1 MLLRP
6 RIVEVLFAVAM
17 LAAGVSTLDAQ
28 SPASI
33 TGIVRDSAGVP
44 LRDVEI
50 ILRDAGRATRSDERG
65 QFLLGDVAPG
75 AYVVWFR
82 RLGYRSVEFNWPARV
97 GERTSVEVALQEIT
111 RQLDPVVVRAEE
123 DKTAAARASI
133 LGLVI
138 DTDGNAI
145 PEAEVQLVGGNG
157 SGTTRA
163 NGGFLFRP
171 LATGTY
177 VIRVRKL
184 GYEPGTVTLQL
195 VQGDDREVVIRMH
208 PLATGLDPTVV
219 TERSGYGRDQV
230 AWDELEHR
238 KRWVSFKSRLLGP
251 EDLRA
256 FYGTSL
262 DYALVRV
269 GLNSPGPSARD
280 VRPKHIKEE
289 GTRPANTN
297 TVVPGDAC
305 ILINGKDPVRLPL
318 SLYSADDIEL
328 LEIYPPGTELTGT
341 VSWHFHGPPCEAT
354 SMLIHPTYYVLWF
367 KRK

>member
-1 MLLRP
+1 MGA
-6 RIVEVLFAVAM
+6 LFV
-17 LAAGVSTLDAQ
+17 VSTRTLQAQ
-28 SPASI
+28 APAVL
-33 TGIVRDSAGVP
+33 TGVVRDSSGAP
-44 LRDVEI
+44 LRDVEV

-65 QFLLGDVAPG
+65 QFSLNDVSPG

-82 RLGYRSVEFNWPARV
+82 RLGYRSVEFNWAARV
-97 GERTSVEVALQEIT
+97 GERTSVEVALQEIP

-138 DTDGNAI
+138 DTEGNPI
-145 PEAEVQLVGGNG
+145 PEAEVQLVGANA
-157 SGTTRA
+157 SGMTRA

-171 LATGTY
+171 LAIGTY

-184 GYEPGTVTLQL
+184 GFEPGTVTLQL
-195 VQGDDREVVIRMH
+195 VERDDREVVIRMH
-208 PLATGLDPTVV
+208 PLAAGLDPTVV

-230 AWDELEHR
+230 AWDELERR
-238 KRWVSFKSRLLGP
+238 KRWVNFKSRLYGP

-256 FYGTSL
+256 FYGMSL
-262 DYALVRV
+262 DYALVRA
-269 GLNSPGPSARD
+269 GLNSPGSSARD
-280 VRPKHIKEE
+280 VRPKHINDE

-297 TVVPGDAC
+297 TVIPGDAC
-305 ILINGKDPVRLPL
+305 VLINGKEPVHLPL

-341 VSWHFHGPPCEAT
+341 VSWYFHGPPCEAL
-354 SMLIHPTYYVLWF
+354 SRIQHPTYYVLWF

>member
-1 MLLRP
+1 MFSHQIFLRALTVATVLLLGGRS
-6 RIVEVLFAVAM
+6 VA
-17 LAAGVSTLDAQ
+17 AQ
-28 SPASI
+28 APASL
-33 TGIVRDSAGVP
+33 TGTVRDSAGAP
-44 LRDVEI
+44 LRDVEV
-50 ILRDAGRATRSDERG
+50 ILRDSNRATRSDERG
-65 QFLLGDVAPG
+65 QFLLNDVAPG
-75 AYVVWFR
+75 AYVIWFR

-97 GERTSVEVALQEIT
+97 GERTSVEVALQEIP
-111 RQLDPVVVRAEE
+111 RQLDPIVVRAEE
-123 DKTAAARASI
+123 DKTARSRASI

-138 DTDGNAI
+138 DTEGNAI
-145 PEAEVQLVGGNG
+145 PEAEVQLVGANA
-157 SGTTRA
+157 SGMTRM

-184 GYEPGTVTLQL
+184 GFEPGTVTLQL

-208 PLATGLDPTVV
+208 PLAAGLDPTVV

-230 AWDELEHR
+230 AWDELERR

-262 DYALVRV
+262 DYALVRT
-269 GLNSPGPSARD
+269 GLNSPRPPARAQAMHIDPRGTQGP
-280 VRPKHIKEE
+280 
-289 GTRPANTN
+289 NTN
-297 TVVPGDAC
+297 LTVSGDAC
-305 ILINGKDPVRLPL
+305 ILINGKEPVRLPL

-328 LEIYPPGTELTGT
+328 LEIYPSGTELTGT
-341 VSWHFHGPPCEAT
+341 VSWHFHGPPCEAV
-354 SMLIHPTYYVLWF
+354 SMIQHPTYYVLWF